1 MKTFHGR
8 GSPFLER
15 PHFTDREIDQMCEDA
30 LRAAGLLPT
39 SPGPVRI
46 ERFIEKHFGV
56 SPVYEDLPAGVLGF
70 TLFSSKGVQS
80 VHIGNSLTVE
90 GTRTSERRL
99 NATLAHEAG
108 HGLMHTYLFAFQGA
122 GLSLFGSD
130 PDVSAAKVLCRDGDR
145 QSRQAYDGRWWEL
158 QANKAIGSLLL
169 PRPVLMAVLD
179 AFLTYPDGRG
189 GRTVPEALRE
199 DAARALADAFDVN
212 PAVSR
217 IRLSSLYPVAPGD
230 S

>member
-30 LRAAGLLPT
+30 LREAGLLPN
-39 SPGPVRI
+39 SPTPIRI
-46 ERFIEKHFGV
+46 ERFIEKHFCV
-56 SPVYEDLPAGVLGF
+56 APIYEDLPAGVLGY
-70 TLFSSKGVQS
+70 TLFSGKGVQS
-80 VHIGNSLTVE
+80 IHIGNGLAEE
-90 GTRTSERRL
+90 GTRASERRL

-108 HGLMHTYLFAFQGA
+108 HGLMHTHLFAFQDA
-122 GLSLFGSD
+122 GLSLFGRD
-130 PDVSAAKVLCRDGDR
+130 PDVSAAKVLCRDGEK
-145 QSRQAYDGRWWEL
+145 QNRQAYDGRWWEL

-169 PRPVLMAVLD
+169 PRPVLSAVLGP
-179 AFLTYPDGRG
+179 FLACTDERG
-189 GRTVPEALRE
+189 GRTVPEAQRE
-199 DAARALADAFDVN
+199 EAARALAEVFDVN

-217 IRLSSLYPVAPGD
+217 IRINSLYPVAPGG